1 MHQKTW
7 IMDRSELEKIEID
20 VEYLRSKGIVTAA
33 GRFLTGM
40 WLEREKARNRKKYGR
55 PRTREAER
63 YIADE
68 LNIAPVSVRK
78 HARYARALETIR
90 KDDPELVAQLLS
102 GKRMLSIQKVVEMA
116 ETAAGEKR
124 ALTQR
129 QRKISGF
136 QIGPHNRCRFPA
148 QAPVRSNL
156 SIKDMPAYDPDAE
169 LTGLTL
175 TVPSWMGSI
184 QRVRNKADLRKASD
198 EAKTALIAALSQLQE
213 QIQDMLCAIKEG

>member
-7 IMDRSELEKIEID
+7 IMDQLELEKIEVD
-20 VEYLRSKGIVTAA
+20 VEHLRNKGIMTAA

-102 GKRMLSIQKVVEMA
+102 GKRTLSVQKVVEMA
-116 ETAAGEKR
+116 EIGAGEKR
-124 ALTQR
+124 TLTQR
-129 QRKISGF
+129 LRKISEF
-136 QIGPHNRCRFPA
+136 QNLHNGHRFPA
-148 QAPVRSNL
+148 QDPVRSNL
-156 SIKDMPAYDPDAE
+156 SIKDMPAYDPDAA

-184 QRVRNKADLRKASD
+184 QRVRSTADLHKASD
-198 EAKTALIAALSQLQE
+198 EAKTALIAALSRLQE
-213 QIQDMLCAIKEG
+213 QIQDMLCAIKED

>member
-1 MHQKTW
+1 MHQEKW
-7 IMDRSELEKIEID
+7 IMNQLEKIEVD
-20 VEYLRSKGIVTAA
+20 VEHLRSKGRMTAA

-55 PRTREAER
+55 PKTREAER

-90 KDDPELVAQLLS
+90 KDDPELVTQLLS
-102 GKRMLSIQKVVEMA
+102 GKRTLSIQKVVEMA
-116 ETAAGEKR
+116 EIETGEKR

-129 QRKISGF
+129 LRKMSGF
-136 QIGPHNRCRFPA
+136 QIDPHNRYQLPA
-148 QAPVRSNL
+148 QDSGRSNL

-184 QRVRNKADLRKASD
+184 QRVRSKADLHKASD

-213 QIQDMLCAIKEG
+213 QIQDMLCEIEED

>member
-1 MHQKTW
+1 MHQKKW
-7 IMDRSELEKIEID
+7 ITNQLKWERNEVD
-20 VEYLRSKGIVTAA
+20 VEHLRSKGIMTAT

-40 WLEREKARNRKKYGR
+40 WLEREKAQNRKKYGR

-78 HARYARALETIR
+78 HARYARALEIIR

-102 GKRMLSIQKVVEMA
+102 GERTLSIRTVVEMA

-124 ALTQR
+124 TLTQR
-129 QRKISGF
+129 PRKISEF
-136 QIGPHNRCRFPA
+136 QIDLSNGRRFPA
-148 QAPVRSNL
+148 QDSGRSNL

-184 QRVRNKADLRKASD
+184 RRVGSKADLHKASD
-198 EAKTALIAALSQLQE
+198 KAKTALIAALSQLQE
-213 QIQDMLCAIKEG
+213 QIQDMLCAIKED

>member
-1 MHQKTW
+1 M
-7 IMDRSELEKIEID
+7 ELEKFEVD
-20 VEYLRSKGIVTAA
+20 VEHLRSNGIMTAA

-40 WLEREKARNRKKYGR
+40 WLEREKVRNRKKYGR
-55 PRTREAER
+55 PRTREVER
-63 YIADE
+63 YIADK

-102 GKRMLSIQKVVEMA
+102 GKRTLSIQKVVEMA
-116 ETAAGEKR
+116 EIVAGEKK

-129 QRKISGF
+129 LRKISEF
-136 QIGPHNRCRFPA
+136 QIDPHNRHQFPA
-148 QAPVRSNL
+148 QDAGRPNP

-184 QRVRNKADLRKASD
+184 QRVRSKADLRKASD
-198 EAKTALIAALSQLQE
+198 EAKVALIAALSQLQE
-213 QIQDMLCAIKEG
+213 QIQDMLCAIKEDWRHEF

>member
-1 MHQKTW
+1 MHQKKRL
-7 IMDRSELEKIEID
+7 MNQLELEKMEVD
-20 VEYLRSKGIVTAA
+20 VEHLRSKGVMTAA

-55 PRTREAER
+55 PRTGEAER

-102 GKRMLSIQKVVEMA
+102 GKRTISIQKAA
-116 ETAAGEKR
+116 EIETGEKR
-124 ALTQR
+124 ALTQ
-129 QRKISGF
+129 QLRKLSGL
-136 QIGPHNRCRFPA
+136 QIGPHNKYRFSA
-148 QAPVRSNL
+148 QDSGRSNL
-156 SIKDMPAYDPDAE
+156 SIKDMPVYDPDAE

-184 QRVRNKADLRKASD
+184 QRVRSKADLHKASD
-198 EAKTALIAALSQLQE
+198 EAKTSLIAALSQLQE
-213 QIQDMLCAIKEG
+213 QVQDMLCAIRED